1 MSEQFGWLKTSLTAA
16 TTTAGG
22 DAAGIANPEGE
33 QVYITRVLVNVTT
46 EATGAASM
54 NVGVAA
60 AATTTSDTIIDG
72 ADVGT
77 AAAVFDSADET
88 DSGTNGKAG
97 RLWGSGQFV
106 TATPSATLAGL
117 VGSIYIEYKRL
128 A

>member
-1 MSEQFGWLKTSLTAA
+1 MAEQFGWLKTALTAA
-16 TTTAGG
+16 TTTTGG
-22 DAAGIANPEGE
+22 DAVAIANPEGE
-33 QVYITRVLVNVTT
+33 AIYITRVMVDVTT
-46 EATGAASM
+46 EATGAADL

-60 AATTTSDTIIDG
+60 DGTTSSDTIIDG

-77 AAAVFDSADET
+77 AVALFDSGDET
-88 DSGTNGKAG
+88 DSGTNGKIG
-97 RLWGSGQFV
+97 RKWASTQYV